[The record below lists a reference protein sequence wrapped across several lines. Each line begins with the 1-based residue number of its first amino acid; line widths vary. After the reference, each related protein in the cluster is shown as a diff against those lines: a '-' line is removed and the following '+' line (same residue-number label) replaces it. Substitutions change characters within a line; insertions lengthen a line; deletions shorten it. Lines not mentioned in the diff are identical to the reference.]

1 MLNEKT
7 VNVSGVDYTIR
18 ELTIGQM
25 LPLMEKLQGEDSTKA
40 QMEIVSL
47 SVCVDGNPIG
57 DEAANLGFSTY
68 MGLSKHVMAING
80 MGDEGND

>member
-1 MLNEKT
+1 
-7 VNVSGVDYTIR
+7 
-18 ELTIGQM
+18 
-25 LPLMEKLQGEDSTKA
+25 
-40 QMEIVSL
+40 MEIVSL